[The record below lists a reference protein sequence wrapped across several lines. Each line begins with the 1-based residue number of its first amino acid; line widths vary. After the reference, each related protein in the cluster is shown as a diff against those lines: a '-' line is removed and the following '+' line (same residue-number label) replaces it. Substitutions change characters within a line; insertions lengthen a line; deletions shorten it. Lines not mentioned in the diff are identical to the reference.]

1 MKIYVRVDNFEWD
14 YDDDDMTDFFNDFC
28 CYDIADD
35 TDDLIVELSFF
46 YIVSSA

>member
-14 YDDDDMTDFFNDFC
+14 YDDDMTDFFNDF

-46 YIVSSA
+46 YVISSA